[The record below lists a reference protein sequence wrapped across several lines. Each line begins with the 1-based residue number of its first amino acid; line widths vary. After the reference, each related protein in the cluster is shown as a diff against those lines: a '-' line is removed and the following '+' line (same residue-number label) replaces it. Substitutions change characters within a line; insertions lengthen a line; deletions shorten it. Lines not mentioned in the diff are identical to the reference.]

1 MRVLHRANAFEDGKK
16 GIPIVAERTID
27 GTYETPLTS
36 STGFSA
42 MVCALPSPEIGAPH
56 AVADTT

>member
-1 MRVLHRANAFEDGKK
+1 MQAYSRENCTRV
-16 GIPIVAERTID
+16 PTVAERTMA
-27 GTYETPLTS
+27 GTYDTPLTS

-56 AVADTT
+56 VVADTT

>member
-1 MRVLHRANAFEDGKK
+1 MERQKSATCEDGK

-42 MVCALPSPEIGAPH
+42 MVGALPSPEIGAPH